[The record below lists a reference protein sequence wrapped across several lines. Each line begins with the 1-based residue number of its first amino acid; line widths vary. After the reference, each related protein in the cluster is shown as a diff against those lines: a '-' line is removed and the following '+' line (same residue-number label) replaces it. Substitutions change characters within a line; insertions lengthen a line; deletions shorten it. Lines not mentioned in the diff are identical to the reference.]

1 VEVNRKSDQRKLT
14 CRAAKSDG
22 SPCSVRVREGSD
34 FCFFHNPAK
43 AKELRAAQALG
54 GRGNRAS
61 SLPIDAPEF
70 AAETVSDLVPL
81 LVATI
86 NQVRRGEL
94 APNAGTTI
102 CNLANSLIKAL
113 EVRDL
118 RRLHDM
124 EQSFPES
131 ETKDGLFDPNA
142 EQGS

>member
-1 VEVNRKSDQRKLT
+1 MSPKGDSIKRT

-43 AKELRAAQALG
+43 ANERRAAQTLG
-54 GRGNRAS
+54 GQGNRAP

-70 AAETVSDLVPL
+70 TAQTVSDLVPL

-102 CNLANSLIKAL
+102 CNLANSLMKAL

-124 EQSFPES
+124 EQSFHGL

>member
-1 VEVNRKSDQRKLT
+1 MNRKSNQEKFT

-43 AKELRAAQALG
+43 ANERRAAQTLG
-54 GRGNRAS
+54 GQGNRVP

-124 EQSFPES
+124 EQLLPEL